1 MGSFQVRLFFILVV
15 LQSIQRKD
23 DMRDL
28 SPDILAGMV

>member
-1 MGSFQVRLFFILVV
+1 MGSFQLFLYFGCASVD
-15 LQSIQRKD
+15 SKKD